1 MKQVF
6 LSRKGIEIKDVPE
19 PLIESGKVLIKNMY
33 SCISPGTEV
42 SSLNSIKKNTLA
54 KIIEKPQV
62 IKSLINVLK
71 KKRSQKYK

>member
-42 SSLNSIKKNTLA
+42 SSLNS
-54 KIIEKPQV
+54 V
-62 IKSLINVLK
+62 K
-71 KKRSQKYK
+71 KKYFG